1 MRVGIATST
10 RFHIFDLA
18 REMERLGH
26 LQNLYT
32 GYPRSQVDVAPR
44 SKVRSFPWFV
54 TGAALAARLHIATPG
69 WFRPIEAASFDSWVA
84 RNLEPCDVFH
94 ALSSYAIESHRA
106 ARERYGALTV
116 CDRGCS
122 HMLFQQEIMREECAR
137 RGFSASL
144 AHPRII
150 ERELAEYETCDLI
163 TIPSRFSWRSFIAKG
178 VPESKL
184 RLNSYGVDIE
194 AFRPVPKQDDVF
206 RVLFVGHLSARKGL
220 TYLLEAVKPLRLPKF
235 ELWLI
240 GSKVAETPAILSG
253 NEALFRYLGVMP
265 RTELYK
271 YYSQGSVLVLPSI
284 EEGLAMVMAQAMAC
298 GVPVIGTTNTG
309 AEDLFTDGVEGFI
322 VPIRDPEAIRAKIVE
337 LYEHPEQREAMGRA
351 ALARV
356 QSLGG
361 WDSYGRKM
369 AACYAMELER
379 RGAQASS
386 LAS

>member
-32 GYPRSQVDVAPR
+32 GYPRSRVDVVPR

-54 TGAALAARLHIATPG
+54 TATALAARAHISAPA
-69 WFRPIEAASFDSWVA
+69 WFKANDAVSFDRWVT

-94 ALSSYAIESHRA
+94 ALSSYGLESHQA

-122 HMLFQQEIMREECAR
+122 HMLFQQEIGREECER
-137 RGFSASL
+137 WGFPMTPT
-144 AHPRII
+144 HPRII

-163 TIPSRFSWRSFIAKG
+163 TIPSRFAWRSFVAKG

-184 RLNSYGVDIE
+184 RLNPYGVDIQ
-194 AFRPVPKQDDVF
+194 AFRPVPKGDDIF

-220 TYLLEAVKPLRLPKF
+220 LYLLQAVKSLRLPKF

-240 GSKVAETPAILSG
+240 GSKMRETPAIVAG
-253 NEALFRYLGVMP
+253 HEDLFRYQGVIP

-284 EEGLAMVMAQAMAC
+284 EDGFGMVMAEAMAC
-298 GVPVIGTTNTG
+298 GLPVIASTNTG
-309 AEDLFTDGVEGFI
+309 GEDLFTDGVEGFI
-322 VPIRDPEAIRAKIVE
+322 VPIRNPEAIREKLVD
-337 LYEHPEQREAMGRA
+337 LYEHPEKREAMGRA

-356 QSLGG
+356 RSLDG
-361 WDSYGRKM
+361 WGNYGRKM
-369 AACYAMELER
+369 AECYAAELER
-379 RGAQASS
+379 RATRASS